1 MLKLRNLPLIKVNK
15 SSSRDKQFDRPEKK
29 LPNQPPFNITVLLL
43 YSWYFLFTSEA
54 ITTSKRSTHLT
65 SWTRF
70 KIPSRL
76 NIPKLDVKSLL
87 T

>member
-43 YSWYFLFTSEA
+43 YIAGIS
-54 ITTSKRSTHLT
+54 
-65 SWTRF
+65 
-70 KIPSRL
+70 
-76 NIPKLDVKSLL
+76 SLHPRQ
-87 T
+87 